1 MLKSKGLALYIIAA
15 VLATGAVATA
25 QIGYFSSPVGM
36 PMLGGARTMAPLG
49 GNWMQPPP
57 VYYEPAY
64 QVSQPAVL
72 PQTSASIE
80 AEVEKDG
87 RVLLKW
93 QGEPGAVD
101 RIVFSLLDAN
111 KKAIMDQKIE
121 RLPAE
126 ARFPLTNKSAYYRVT
141 VYYLNGA
148 TTTVTSLL

>member
-1 MLKSKGLALYIIAA
+1 MLKAKSFALTIIAA
-15 VLATGAVATA
+15 VLVTGAVAAA
-25 QIGYFSSPVGM
+25 QTGYFRAPAGM
-36 PMLGGARTMAPLG
+36 PMLGGARNMAPLG
-49 GNWMQPPP
+49 GNWMQPPA
-57 VYYEPAY
+57 YYEPAY
-64 QVSQPAVL
+64 QAPQPAVL

-93 QGEPGAVD
+93 QGEPGAVE
-101 RIVFSLLDAN
+101 RIVFTLLDAE
-111 KKAIMDQKIE
+111 KKTIMDQKIE

-141 VYYLNGA
+141 VHYLNGA